1 MWAGY
6 TYVGMEE
13 GKKSNG
19 LGSRLVKPAPIQV
32 LSNMLQCLPTNDYD
46 TFRRWKLGERG
57 CVARIETEGGVSDDA
72 SREGRFPFSLV
83 VLPVPAKYSLSQ
95 QAGHRRV
102 SSCLKDM

>member
-1 MWAGY
+1 
-6 TYVGMEE
+6 
-13 GKKSNG
+13 
-19 LGSRLVKPAPIQV
+19 
-32 LSNMLQCLPTNDYD
+32 
-46 TFRRWKLGERG
+46 
-57 CVARIETEGGVSDDA
+57 VARIETEGGVSDDA

>member
-1 MWAGY
+1 MIMTRSGD
-6 TYVGMEE
+6 G
-13 GKKSNG
+13 N
-19 LGSRLVKPAPIQV
+19 L
-32 LSNMLQCLPTNDYD
+32 
-46 TFRRWKLGERG
+46 ERED
-57 CVARIETEGGVSDDA
+57 AWHRIETEGGVSDDA

>member
-46 TFRRWKLGERG
+46 TFRRWKLGER
-57 CVARIETEGGVSDDA
+57 VEDA
-72 SREGRFPFSLV
+72 W
-83 VLPVPAKYSLSQ
+83 PA
-95 QAGHRRV
+95 
-102 SSCLKDM
+102 